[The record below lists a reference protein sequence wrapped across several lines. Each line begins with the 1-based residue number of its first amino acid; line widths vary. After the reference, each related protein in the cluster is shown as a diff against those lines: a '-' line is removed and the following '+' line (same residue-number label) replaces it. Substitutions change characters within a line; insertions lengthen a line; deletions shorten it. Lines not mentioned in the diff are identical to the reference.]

1 MTGTEEDMTTEDGDC
16 SRLLYSSKKSACQA
30 AYALHKASPTPSPG
44 RDGRSGAL
52 MSARF

>member
-30 AYALHKASPTPSPG
+30 AYALHKASPPDATVVPE
-44 RDGRSGAL
+44 RS
-52 MSARF
+52 